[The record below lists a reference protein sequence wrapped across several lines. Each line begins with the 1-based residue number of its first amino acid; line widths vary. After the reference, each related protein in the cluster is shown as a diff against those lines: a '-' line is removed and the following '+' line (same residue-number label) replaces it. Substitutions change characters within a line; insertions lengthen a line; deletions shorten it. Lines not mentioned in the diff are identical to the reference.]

1 METFYCETDAISSY
15 NSRISALEN
24 NAAAS
29 QWVLYKTATGINYSG
44 NVNVSNY
51 YQASTK
57 IAKLSFTGTSIDTR
71 SRVITINGFIRP
83 TSEIQIGVG
92 YNYKDSTNYYAV
104 LRTDG
109 TMYIPGTYYACSL
122 NASEFSYLYNTL

>member
-1 METFYCETDAISSY
+1 METDAIAGY

-24 NAAAS
+24 SAAAS
-29 QWVLYKTATGINYSG
+29 QWVLYKTSTGINYSG
-44 NVNVSNY
+44 NVDVSNY

-57 IAKLSFTGTSIDTR
+57 MAKLSFTGTSLDTR
-71 SRVITINGFIRP
+71 SNTITVAGFIKP

-92 YNYKDSTNYYAV
+92 RKYKDSTDYYAV

-109 TMYIPGTYYACSL
+109 VIYIPGTYYACSL
-122 NASEFSYLYNTL
+122 YAADFTYNYYNL